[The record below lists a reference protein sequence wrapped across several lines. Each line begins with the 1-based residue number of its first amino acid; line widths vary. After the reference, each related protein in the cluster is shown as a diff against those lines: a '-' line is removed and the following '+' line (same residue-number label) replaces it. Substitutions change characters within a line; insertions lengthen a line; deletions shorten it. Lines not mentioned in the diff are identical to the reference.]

1 MSAMLSFVE
10 ESHFVFLLVT
20 DSVLIL
26 HIPDLRLFG
35 LVAIWRRDGWRIGVV
50 MS

>member
-20 DSVLIL
+20 DLVLIL

-35 LVAIWRRDGWRIGVV
+35 LVAICCHGGE
-50 MS
+50 MAGG